1 MTNAEQ
7 ATLRDLLRL
16 TNTVHEDI
24 GDLKADM
31 TSRFDS
37 HDERLRRVEESVT
50 MAKAAAIVA
59 KDIATVREGER
70 ISKRWVI
77 TTLIAVVTVIEGL
90 VIWGVPIIMDAMA
103 G

>member
-31 TSRFDS
+31 TARFDS
-37 HDERLRRVEESVT
+37 HDARLRRVEESVT
-50 MAKAAAIVA
+50 MTKAVA
-59 KDIATVREGER
+59 MTTKDIATASEGKR
-70 ISKRWVI
+70 IGKRWVI
-77 TTLIAVVTVIEGL
+77 TTLIAVVTVVEGL